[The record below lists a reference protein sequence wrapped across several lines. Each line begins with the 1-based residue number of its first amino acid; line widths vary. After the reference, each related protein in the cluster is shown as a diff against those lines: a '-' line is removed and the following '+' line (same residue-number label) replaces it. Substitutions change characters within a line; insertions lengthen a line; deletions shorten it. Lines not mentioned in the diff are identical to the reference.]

1 MRTIL
6 CYGDSNTHGY
16 NPKNGLRFPY
26 HVRWTGK
33 LADLLG
39 PEYHVIEAGLNG
51 RTTVLTDPLEPYVNG
66 GLFLHMSLRMHKPED
81 LVIIMLGSNDLKRIF
96 GEQTARQIAE
106 NAGKLVEKTK
116 ELTASFNKE
125 GIPSKILLVSPIE
138 IGEGMAQKSVWK
150 ESFGGES
157 AVIRSRQ
164 FPEEFEKEARRQGVY
179 YMNAAAY
186 AQASKRDSLH
196 LDEEGHEKLAMAMYH
211 KILEIFQE
219 EDQEAKE

>member
-26 HVRWTGK
+26 HVRWTGM

-125 GIPSKILLVSPIE
+125 GIPSKILLVSPI
-138 IGEGMAQKSVWK
+138 
-150 ESFGGES
+150 
-157 AVIRSRQ
+157 RSRQ